1 MQDINEQ
8 NPALGTNTWKTDMNN
23 RVSSMNRMNWY
34 ELSMIFH
41 FLPVN
46 FMALSIH
53 QDSWDLWEGPGE
65 TLAGSSL
72 DPQCKDL

>member
-1 MQDINEQ
+1 MKNWYEQ
-8 NPALGTNTWKTDMNN
+8 SGVFHEP
-23 RVSSMNRMNWY
+23 Y

-41 FLPVN
+41 FHPVN